1 MDLWV
6 IYVLSLIT
14 VCVIRY
20 YETHWCDLLTMDKVA
35 MSVYLTFQTHRQTM
49 SRVACVHVV
58 DHIDSPA
65 VAFPMN
71 SLSRMYGRIESL
83 YPPALPFQSNAS
95 PLSTAFTGGS
105 NQRVMPDLSSVLAM
119 RMNTRA
125 CVRVEPPDKG
135 CWQAIVTS
143 VRVVTCVGSSWS
155 DGTDPNSSSWA
166 QFEKQQGQE
175 EGTVIDRRRP
185 GRAVGIQFR
194 WIL

>member
-1 MDLWV
+1 MDLWA

-14 VCVIRY
+14 VCVIWY

-35 MSVYLTFQTHRQTM
+35 MSVYLPFQTHRQTM

-71 SLSRMYGRIESL
+71 SLSRTYGRIESL

-125 CVRVEPPDKG
+125 CVRAFEWSPRTRVADKQLLHQYG
-135 CWQAIVTS
+135 LWHVSVQVGRTAPIRIV
-143 VRVVTCVGSSWS
+143 VPG
-155 DGTDPNSSSWA
+155 PNLRNSR
-166 QFEKQQGQE
+166 
-175 EGTVIDRRRP
+175 DRRRAQSSIEEDP
-185 GRAVGIQFR
+185 AGQ
-194 WIL
+194 